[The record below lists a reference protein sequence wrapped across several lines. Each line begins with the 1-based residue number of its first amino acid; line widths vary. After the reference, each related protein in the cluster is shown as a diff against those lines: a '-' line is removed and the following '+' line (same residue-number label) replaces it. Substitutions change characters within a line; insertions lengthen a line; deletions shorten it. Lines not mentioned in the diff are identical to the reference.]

1 MRGYP
6 FCMTATQPTTP
17 GENATIDAL
26 FAQLGILEEREFDAI
41 EFRRFDL
48 LPEIRLAQIPIKR
61 EINKLE
67 GFEIY
72 DLSA

>member
-1 MRGYP
+1 
-6 FCMTATQPTTP
+6 MTATNLTCP
-17 GENATIDAL
+17 GENADIDAL

-48 LPEIRLAQIPIKR
+48 LAEIRLAQIPIKR

-72 DLSA
+72 DLTA